1 MYKKLLACGMALLMC
16 GCSAKAAGNDQV
28 LTVGL
33 SSEMNG
39 TFSPMYY
46 QTTNDHYV
54 VDLVYQGLLKYNK
67 KGELVADLAKSLP
80 EISEDGKTMT
90 FKLKKGIQFSDG
102 SKFTSKDVQT
112 TFTVM
117 ADPSYTGRF
126 ANNVDFLDGYSE
138 YHDADASSFTGVETP
153 DNYTVVFHLD
163 KPRIDAVSTLGTQK
177 ICSSE
182 YLNYK
187 KGKTE
192 SIEKKNSKP
201 IGTGAY
207 VLKKFEKTSGA
218 SLVSNSKFK
227 AKKGQYQISKIMIK
241 KTDTSTEV
249 KELEN
254 GTIEYIPDVVEA
266 NKINTVAKDKDK
278 GLTMDS
284 YPSDREDFLFMNTAA
299 GACQDQAVRQAL
311 AYGFDREA
319 YIASYYKLD
328 DKDAKLA
335 YVPGLFGNPVSGGNG
350 AYVRGEEKVDG
361 ATYYDYDVEKAK
373 QILDDA
379 GWTVGSDG
387 IREKDG
393 QKLSIKFL
401 ATKEKD
407 AMDTMIPML
416 QKQWGELGVD
426 FKANT
431 MEFNTVIATV
441 SDDSAVGD
449 WDVSYLG
456 NSFTSP
462 EDTSVDYFIQSQG
475 VNNLA
480 RLKDDELDSYLAA
493 GAYTADKDASAAAY
507 LKAYV
512 RQAELCAYLPTD
524 GVQTY
529 CLRNKKVK
537 GLNTSS
543 TLIWS
548 ESMATAYIDD

>member
-1 MYKKLLACGMALLMC
+1 MYKNLLVCGMALLMC

-46 QTTNDHYV
+46 QTTNDSYV

-90 FKLKKGIQFSDG
+90 FKLKKGIHFSDG

-112 TFTVM
+112 TFTIM

-254 GTIEYIPDVVEA
+254 GTVDYIPDVIEA
-266 NKINTVAKDKDK
+266 NKIKSVQKNKSLSV
-278 GLTMDS
+278 DS
-284 YPSDREDFLFMNTAA
+284 YPSDRESFIIFNSYV
-299 GACQDQAVRQAL
+299 GACSDAAVRKAIG
-311 AYGFDREA
+311 YGFNTQEYIDNYYQIDGMA
-319 YIASYYKLD
+319 YK
-328 DKDAKLA
+328 
-335 YVPGLFGNPVSGGNG
+335 PGTFGNPVSLNNG
-350 AYVRGEEKVDG
+350 KMIRNEEKVDG
-361 ATYYDYDVEKAK
+361 VTYYDYDVEKA
-373 QILDDA
+373 QY
-379 GWTVGSDG
+379 G
-387 IREKDG
+387 IIYIDEIDKIT
-393 QKLSIKFL
+393 KKSENVSI
-401 ATKEKD
+401 TR
-407 AMDTMIPML
+407 
-416 QKQWGELGVD
+416 
-426 FKANT
+426 
-431 MEFNTVIATV
+431 
-441 SDDSAVGD
+441 
-449 WDVSYLG
+449 DVSG
-456 NSFTSP
+456 
-462 EDTSVDYFIQSQG
+462 E
-475 VNNLA
+475 
-480 RLKDDELDSYLAA
+480 
-493 GAYTADKDASAAAY
+493 
-507 LKAYV
+507 
-512 RQAELCAYLPTD
+512 
-524 GVQTY
+524 GVQQALLKILEGTVASVPPQGGRKHPQQELIPIDTTNILFI
-529 CLRNKKVK
+529 CGGAFD
-537 GLNTSS
+537 GLEKIIEARMDQSTIGFNSQIIRQQLKMLERCSIRHFHRILLSS
-543 TLIWS
+543 VLFLNL
-548 ESMATAYIDD
+548 